1 MNRLAIGYRKLN
13 LQIRQVKELKKFN
26 GSGFAN
32 NTRYLEQ
39 RKVLIKL
46 LNPFVLMNT
55 GKLPYTSDKHEVKY
69 LNGLTKLASNDRAYN
84 IQLNGFKS

>member
-26 GSGFAN
+26 GSEFAN

-39 RKVLIKL
+39 KK
-46 LNPFVLMNT
+46 F
-55 GKLPYTSDKHEVKY
+55 
-69 LNGLTKLASNDRAYN
+69 
-84 IQLNGFKS
+84 